1 MSAKIDQKKRKTLV
15 ELAGEAQVRDPA
27 AHAKHQV
34 SELDKTAKRSQLRRK
49 ECEDSIMADKKEIM
63 QLDEQINMLR
73 IRYDPL
79 CEHLKEAKD
88 RKKELLEILANCLQD
103 QKEIMGEVKGTIQL
117 RRIEESRLTSK
128 MGSLE
133 LETLRGYTLKPD
145 STFHQ
150 S

>member
-1 MSAKIDQKKRKTLV
+1 
-15 ELAGEAQVRDPA
+15 
-27 AHAKHQV
+27 
-34 SELDKTAKRSQLRRK
+34 
-49 ECEDSIMADKKEIM
+49 MADKKEIM

-73 IRYDPL
+73 IRLDTTTIARTYCLIFHISFLVRYDPL

-133 LETLRGYTLKPD
+133 LETLRVC
-145 STFHQ
+145 
-150 S
+150 